1 MFVVDTNVLVYAAN
15 EDAPESTRCRDQI
28 NAWREQASPWYLTW
42 GVIYEFLR
50 IVTHHRVLRSPWTIE
65 GAWEFVSSLLD
76 SPSLH
81 VLTETD
87 RHDQVL
93 RAVVA
98 DVGGLRGNLLHDAH
112 VATVMREHG
121 IRRIV
126 TRDGDFR
133 RFPFLDVIDP
143 LAGPDDA

>member
-15 EDAPESTRCRDQI
+15 EDAPEGRRCREQLM
-28 NAWREQASPWYLTW
+28 AWREQASPWYLTW
-42 GVIYEFLR
+42 GVLYEFLR
-50 IVTHHRVLRSPWTIE
+50 IVTHRRVLRSPWTIE
-65 GAWEFVSSLLD
+65 GAWEFVAALLD

-87 RHDQVL
+87 RHEHVL

-98 DVGGLRGNLLHDAH
+98 EVTGLKGNLVHDVH
-112 VATVMREHG
+112 IATVMREHG

-133 RFPFLDVIDP
+133 RFPFLEVIDP
-143 LAGPDDA
+143 LA